1 VGFIMRY
8 DKRRLLEF
16 SFSFVLALRRL
27 NRSECLKPHA
37 LRGGGGGGGVV
48 VMKLCIRII
57 INLIKKLIKF
67 KN

>member
-37 LRGGGGGGGVV
+37 LRGGGGGVV